1 MAAPQSCKFVS
12 NSIQT
17 TPTKSQQIYKHG
29 KCIKPKDQ
37 LIPNSH
43 PPNPNQIPKLGKSQL
58 IPIFFLDYSKG
69 SILFLWNFIRVKIL
83 PKRSISRE
91 SHNIPKMLESP
102 MGMLPPLVYHHLFQ
116 PDNPKCPK
124 SHMDTIRGWS
134 LEWVLLLFCPWQNQ
148 IFVF

>member
-58 IPIFFLDYSKG
+58 IPIFFWITVRVLYCFYGILLGSK
-69 SILFLWNFIRVKIL
+69 SCKEIHFK
-83 PKRSISRE
+83 RE

-102 MGMLPPLVYHHLFQ
+102 MGMLAPLVYHHLFQ

-124 SHMDTIRGWS
+124 SHMDTIRG
-134 LEWVLLLFCPWQNQ
+134 
-148 IFVF
+148 

>member
-1 MAAPQSCKFVS
+1 MYQTKRPI
-12 NSIQT
+12 NSQF
-17 TPTKSQQIYKHG
+17 TPTKSQ
-29 KCIKPKDQ
+29 
-37 LIPNSH
+37 
-43 PPNPNQIPKLGKSQL
+43 PNPQIGKIAINSQ
-58 IPIFFLDYSKG
+58 ICFFDYSKG

-91 SHNIPKMLESP
+91 PHNIPKMLGSP

-134 LEWVLLLFCPWQNQ
+134 LEWVLLLFCPLQNQ